1 MILNNPTLDIDFVWG
16 TAQNVKCLVV
26 LKSNNKLRKQGFGGS
41 LPPSMLAYKQ
51 NMVRILCP
59 RAIWMTFSHILVT

>member
-41 LPPSMLAYKQ
+41 LPPSMFAYKQ